1 VRGDRVREERARK
14 NEYQHCM
21 NAGELWETRSDFCAA
36 CKFGFGDFS
45 PLLSHPELRRVGL
58 VYFGEEFTEGAV
70 SSLEEK

>member
-1 VRGDRVREERARK
+1 
-14 NEYQHCM
+14 M